1 MGRISD
7 GCGIVGESGLFGE
20 LPVSRERK
28 NAFFLETSGRGLS
41 TAPKPPDQT
50 NSKAKLIAEYI
61 TNYQRVTKGGVVIDG
76 FAAPQSR
83 DHEDAWS
90 AARVLAIKPEWIRR
104 FWLCDIEPGGIAQ
117 LMKLKERHD
126 RKPRSRRV
134 SVMQGDFNETV
145 DTILMSGRIKPKTP
159 TFAFLDQ
166 RNMECQWATVQKL
179 ARFRTKRKIELMYF
193 LGTGWLMRSI
203 KSSTK
208 DAKFDEINRWW
219 GGDGWQELDG
229 MRQTDIAQKVARRFE
244 DELGYQHVKSYP
256 ILLVEGRRR
265 VAFHLIHASDHELA
279 PVLMAR
285 AYLKICGDIPNSP
298 VDSQGDLFGW
308 NDVPPRPQRQ
318 SPPDSRPNAATDRV

>member
-1 MGRISD
+1 MGRISSGRGDVGD
-7 GCGIVGESGLFGE
+7 GGLFKD
-20 LPVSRERK
+20 LAVSRERK
-28 NAFFLETSGRGLS
+28 SPFLLETSGRGLT

-61 TNYQRVTKGGVVIDG
+61 ANFQRVTKGGLVIDG

-83 DHEDAWS
+83 EHEDAWS

-134 SVMQGDFNETV
+134 SVMEGDFNQTV
-145 DTILMSGRIKPKTP
+145 DTILMSGRIKPKSP

-179 ARFRTKRKIELMYF
+179 AQFRTKRKIELMYF
-193 LGTGWLMRSI
+193 LGTGWVMRSI
-203 KSSTK
+203 KSSTT
-208 DAKFDEINRWW
+208 DAKLQEITRWW
-219 GGDGWQELDG
+219 GGEGWRALDG
-229 MRQTDIAQKVARRFE
+229 MRQADIALKVARRFE
-244 DELGYQHVKSYP
+244 EELGYQHVKSYP
-256 ILLVEGRRR
+256 ILLVEGSSR

-285 AYLKICGDIPNSP
+285 AYLKICGDIANSP
-298 VDSQGDLFGW
+298 VDSQRDLFGR
-308 NDVPPRPQRQ
+308 ND
-318 SPPDSRPNAATDRV
+318 N